1 MISTGCQHR
10 ISDLRSQILSLNLQH
25 SVIWP
30 KVFEGQGLNGWC
42 WELRAWPKAEAKM
55 FVVDSDCV
63 GPERSVLGARPLFRR
78 PTYSQLALKKTH
90 TKNSLPTESARS
102 TRLSLA
108 AFCFGSYRE
117 FSSQRWGNHG
127 EDFSHR
133 PLKMTGR
140 TKWAPPFACWGS
152 QGLPRPWK
160 TTDSSW
166 PAASGIPIH
175 G

>member
-10 ISDLRSQILSLNLQH
+10 ISELRTRILQH

-30 KVFEGQGLNGWC
+30 KVFVGQGLNGWC

-117 FSSQRWGNHG
+117 FSTALAHFTDCQLRRNWATPSSQLTN
-127 EDFSHR
+127 R
-133 PLKMTGR
+133 PTNL
-140 TKWAPPFACWGS
+140 A
-152 QGLPRPWK
+152 
-160 TTDSSW
+160 
-166 PAASGIPIH
+166 
-175 G
+175 